1 MESLK
6 YKVISTKAQYI
17 DYCKKLETL
26 VFAQVKNK
34 NLNDEIA
41 LLTLLIEKWDSE
53 HTTFN
58 ELDPVQLLTSFM
70 NSHNIKAKDLV
81 TLLGISK
88 SYVSEILN
96 YKKGFSKSIIRQLS
110 TYFKVSQEAF
120 NRPYALKQHDSV
132 GIQKTQIMT
141 TNHKMALN

>member
-1 MESLK
+1 MEVLK
-6 YKVISTKAQYI
+6 YKVISNKAQYI

-26 VFAQVKNK
+26 LCAQVKNK

-53 HTTFN
+53 HNTFN

-96 YKKGFSKSIIRQLS
+96 YKKGLSKSVIRLLS

-120 NRPYALKQHDSV
+120 NRPYALKQPDSV
-132 GIQKTQIMT
+132 GIQSSRDEVELEVVCK
-141 TNHKMALN
+141 

>member
-1 MESLK
+1 MEVLK
-6 YKVISTKAQYI
+6 YKVISNKAQYI
-17 DYCKKLETL
+17 DYCKKLESL
-26 VFAQVKNK
+26 IFDQVKNQ
-34 NLNDEIA
+34 NFIDEIE

-53 HTTFN
+53 HNTFN

-88 SYVSEILN
+88 SYVSEVLN
-96 YKKGFSKSIIRQLS
+96 YKKGFSKTIIRSLS

-120 NRPYALKQHDSV
+120 NRPYALKSAEINV
-132 GIQKTQIMT
+132 LSNSNSLRPKKELV
-141 TNHKMALN
+141 NH

>member
-6 YKVISTKAQYI
+6 YKVISNKAQYI

-120 NRPYALKQHDSV
+120 NRPYALKHPALV
-132 GIQKTQIMT
+132 GNKSSREEIDLEIIYK
-141 TNHKMALN
+141 

>member
-1 MESLK
+1 MEVLK
-6 YKVISTKAQYI
+6 YKVISNKAQYI

-26 VFAQVKNK
+26 IFSQVKNK

-41 LLTLLIEKWDSE
+41 LLTLLIEKCDSE
-53 HTTFN
+53 HTIFK

-96 YKKGFSKSIIRQLS
+96 YKKGFSKSIIRSLS

-120 NRPYALKQHDSV
+120 NRPYALKQPALVS
-132 GIQKTQIMT
+132 IKTSRDEIDLEVVC
-141 TNHKMALN
+141 K